1 MEVIRQVRIR
11 RAVKVGDVII
21 ENLLGLGV
29 DVVATREVA

>member
-1 MEVIRQVRIR
+1 MEAIRQARIR
-11 RAVKVGDVII
+11 RSVKVGDVII